1 MIITKRALSKFIAR
15 ILSVL
20 HLFVNNYKKKFKSFC
35 IIENLNAAN
44 KREGK
49 EKCKL
54 DFKYQRT
61 H

>member
-1 MIITKRALSKFIAR
+1 MIVTNRALSKFIAR
-15 ILSVL
+15 ILST
-20 HLFVNNYKKKFKSFC
+20 KIKSFC